1 MKPDNYWD
9 GETPLRSGLVVKYTG
24 TQDSEFYSPPAPG
37 TLITLIAEDY
47 QMEYNKVWICRWYD
61 ENKRIH
67 LCPLL
72 PSTFKRAEEPLD
84 PRTLLVADRYFEATG
99 YVLDNRALEKAIDF
113 LLQKRED
120 VVKPAAMSVLEVTL
134 LNDADFEELS
144 DVNFPVTLRL
154 YPDEYKKEG
163 NGINIK
169 GRILNM
175 IPGVSESCSLTET
188 EWYYFFPHEAT
199 YKETKC

>member
-1 MKPDNYWD
+1 MKRDDYWD
-9 GETPLRSGLVVKYTG
+9 GDTPLRSGLIVKYVG
-24 TQDSEFYSPPAPG
+24 TQNSEFYSPPAPG

-61 ENKRIH
+61 ENQRIN

-84 PRTLLVADRYFEATG
+84 PRTLRVADAYFDETG
-99 YVLDNRALEKAIDF
+99 YILDNRALEKSIDF
-113 LLQKRED
+113 LLGKRED
-120 VVKPAAMSVLEVTL
+120 VVKPAEIQVLEVTI

-144 DVNFPVTLRL
+144 DLHFPVTLRL

-169 GRILNM
+169 GSILNM
-175 IPGVSESCSLTET
+175 IPGVNESYSLTEN

>member
-9 GETPLRSGLVVKYTG
+9 GETPLRSGLVVKYAG
-24 TQDSEFYSPPAPG
+24 TQNSEFYSPPAPG

-72 PSTFKRAEEPLD
+72 PATFKRAEEPLD

-113 LLQKRED
+113 LLEKRED
-120 VVKPAAMSVLEVTL
+120 VVKPVAEDVIEVTL
-134 LNDADFEELS
+134 LNDGDYEQLGNLS
-144 DVNFPVTLRL
+144 FPITLRL
-154 YPDEYKKEG
+154 YPGEYKKD

-169 GRILNM
+169 GKILNM
-175 IPGVSESCSLTET
+175 IPGVEKSYGFHDT

-199 YKETKC
+199 C

>member
-1 MKPDNYWD
+1 
-9 GETPLRSGLVVKYTG
+9 
-24 TQDSEFYSPPAPG
+24 
-37 TLITLIAEDY
+37 
-47 QMEYNKVWICRWYD
+47 
-61 ENKRIH
+61 
-67 LCPLL
+67 
-72 PSTFKRAEEPLD
+72 
-84 PRTLLVADRYFEATG
+84 
-99 YVLDNRALEKAIDF
+99 
-113 LLQKRED
+113 
-120 VVKPAAMSVLEVTL
+120 MSVLEVTL

-188 EWYYFFPHEAT
+188 EWYYSFPHEAT